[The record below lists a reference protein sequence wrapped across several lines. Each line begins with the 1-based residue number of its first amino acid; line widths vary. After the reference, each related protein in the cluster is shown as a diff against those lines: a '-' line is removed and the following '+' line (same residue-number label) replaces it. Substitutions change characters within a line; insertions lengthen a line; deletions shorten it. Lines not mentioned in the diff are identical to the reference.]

1 MTILSNT
8 YTRYG
13 AIGLREQLADLI
25 SDLSPMDTPG
35 VTMSGRG
42 TATQTLFEWQTD
54 ALAAAATN
62 NQQLEGDDLDQTGYT
77 ATTAT
82 VRVGNYTQIARKD
95 FIISGTVD
103 AVSKAGRNS
112 EIAYQIPRRGRE
124 IKRDQE
130 AHMWANV
137 GGDAG
142 GTATARVSASMGAW
156 IKTNDFVSTSGGS
169 PTYTSGVPGAARTNG
184 TQQAFTETNLKT
196 VIESCWTNGGTP
208 DSIMV
213 GPVNKKRM
221 SENFSG
227 LSTSTHQI
235 DVPDRSPTVS
245 VASIDFYVSDFGTFK
260 IIPNRFQQE
269 RDAWLI
275 DYSLLKL
282 MVLRNYHVTKLAK
295 TGDAEKR
302 MMIIE
307 YGLMVENE
315 LGLGLV
321 ADLTT
326 T

>member
-1 MTILSNT
+1 MAIVSNT
-8 YTRYG
+8 YTRYDG
-13 AIGLREQLADLI
+13 VGLREQLADLI

-35 VTMSGRG
+35 ITGAGRG

-54 ALAAAATN
+54 TLASAVTT
-62 NQQLEGDDLDQTGYT
+62 NQQLEGDDISSFT
-77 ATTAT
+77 AVTAT

-103 AVSKAGRNS
+103 VVSKAGRNS
-112 EIAYQIPRRGRE
+112 EIAYQVPRRGRE

-130 AHMWANV
+130 AHFWSNV

-142 GTATARVSASMGAW
+142 GTSTARVSASMGAW

-169 PTYTSGVPGAARTNG
+169 PTYTSGVPGAARTDG

-196 VIESCWTNGGTP
+196 VIESVWNNGGTP
-208 DSIMV
+208 DTIGV

-221 SENFSG
+221 SETFSG
-227 LSTSTHQI
+227 IATQTVNVN
-235 DVPDRSPTVS
+235 DTVRRPTIS

-260 IIPNRFQQE
+260 IVPNRFQRE
-269 RDAWLI
+269 RDAWVI

-282 MVLRNYHVTKLAK
+282 MILRDYRVEKLAK

-302 MMIIE
+302 MMLTE
-307 YGLMVENE
+307 YGIMVENE